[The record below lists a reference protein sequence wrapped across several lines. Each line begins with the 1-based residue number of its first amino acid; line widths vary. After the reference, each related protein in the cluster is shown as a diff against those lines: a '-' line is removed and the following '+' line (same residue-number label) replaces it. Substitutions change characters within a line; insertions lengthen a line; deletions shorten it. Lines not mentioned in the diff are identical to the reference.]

1 MNTPDEPSLLIR
13 ALRQVLYPLVKLT
26 LTKGVT
32 YPQFQ
37 ELLKSVFVEVAERE
51 FQLPGKEQ
59 TDSRISLL
67 SGLHRKDVKRLRTQP
82 ATEESVTRRSIPLG
96 AQVVSRWS
104 GDPDYLDSDGLPRPI
119 PRQGGNPDSVS
130 FEQLVASISKDIRP
144 RALLDEWLRLGIVEI
159 MGDEMIGLKLDA
171 FVPQTGIEEK
181 LFYLGHNLHDHAA
194 AATHNICG
202 DGPPLFER
210 CVHYSGISSDTIRS
224 LQKLTETKG
233 MKLLLDINRAAA
245 ASLET
250 PTLPA
255 PLQER
260 FTFGIYFYR
269 TPDTSRTPAQDDSK

>member
-1 MNTPDEPSLLIR
+1 MDTPDEPSLLIR

-37 ELLKSVFVEVAERE
+37 ELLKSVFVEVAEKE
-51 FQLPGKEQ
+51 FRLPGKEQ

-82 ATEESVTRRSIPLG
+82 TTEESVTRRSIPLG

-104 GDPDYLDSDGLPRPI
+104 GDSDYLDSDGLPRPI
-119 PRQGGNPDSVS
+119 PRLGNDPDSVS

-144 RALLDEWLRLGIVEI
+144 RALLDEWLRQGIVEKTE
-159 MGDEMIGLKLDA
+159 DEMVSLKLDA
-171 FVPQTGIEEK
+171 FIPQTGIDEK
-181 LFYLGHNLHDHAA
+181 LFYLGNNLHDHAA
-194 AATHNICG
+194 AATHNICA
-202 DGPPLFER
+202 DGPPLLER
-210 CVHYSGISSDTIRS
+210 SVHYNGITSDTISS
-224 LQKLTETKG
+224 LQKMTEAKG
-233 MKLLLDINRAAA
+233 MKLLLEANRIAA

-250 PTLPA
+250 EASPA
-255 PLQER
+255 VPRER

-269 TPDTSRTPAQDDSK
+269 TPDTLPSTEKNETA